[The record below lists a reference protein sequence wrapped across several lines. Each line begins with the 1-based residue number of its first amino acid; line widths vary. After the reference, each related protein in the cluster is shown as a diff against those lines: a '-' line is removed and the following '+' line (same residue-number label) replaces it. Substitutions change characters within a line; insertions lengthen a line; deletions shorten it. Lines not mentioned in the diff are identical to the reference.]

1 MIPQQLY
8 KIMYNSRMHKQA
20 KPVEFIGS
28 ALSDLRDFPLAVRRE
43 AGYQID
49 KVQHGEEADDWKPI
63 KTIGAGVQEI
73 RIQDESGAFR
83 VIYIAKLKDAVYVL
97 HCFQKKTQR
106 TSAQDIALACK
117 RYNELM
123 RGTK

>member
-1 MIPQQLY
+1 
-8 KIMYNSRMHKQA
+8 MHKQP
-20 KPVEFIGS
+20 KPVEFLGS
-28 ALSDLRDFPLAVRRE
+28 ALNDLRDFPHPVRRE

-49 KVQHGEEADDWKPI
+49 KVQYGEEPDDWKPM

-73 RIQDESGAFR
+73 RIQDEAGAFR
-83 VIYIAKLKDAVYVL
+83 VIYVAKLKDAVYVL

-106 TSAQDIALACK
+106 TSAQDIALASK

-123 RGTK
+123 RGAK

>member
-1 MIPQQLY
+1 
-8 KIMYNSRMHKQA
+8 MHKQP
-20 KPVEFIGS
+20 KPVEFLGS
-28 ALSDLRDFPLAVRRE
+28 ALNDPRDFPLSARRE

-49 KVQHGEEADDWKPI
+49 KVQYGEEPDDWKPM
-63 KTIGAGVQEI
+63 KTIGSDVQEI
-73 RIQDESGAFR
+73 RIKDEAGAFR
-83 VIYIAKLKDAVYVL
+83 VIYTAKLKDAVCVL

-106 TSAQDIALACK
+106 TSAQDIALASK

>member
-1 MIPQQLY
+1 MQ
-8 KIMYNSRMHKQA
+8 KQA

-28 ALSDLRDFPLAVRRE
+28 ALSDLRDFPLSVRRE

-49 KVQHGEEADDWKPI
+49 KVQHGEEAGDWKPM

-73 RIQDESGAFR
+73 RIQDEVGAFR

-106 TSAQDIALACK
+106 TSAQDIALAGK

>member
-1 MIPQQLY
+1 
-8 KIMYNSRMHKQA
+8 MHKQP
-20 KPVEFIGS
+20 KLVEFIGS
-28 ALSDLRDFPLAVRRE
+28 ALNDLRDFPLPARRE

-49 KVQHGEEADDWKPI
+49 KVQHGEEPDNWKPM

-73 RIQDESGAFR
+73 QIQDEAGAFR
-83 VIYIAKLKDAVYVL
+83 VIYAAKLKNAVYVL

-106 TSAQDIALACK
+106 TSAQDIALAGK

-123 RGTK
+123 RGVK